1 MRFRSLLAAIAALVF
16 SAGVV
21 TAQAPT
27 ETPEFERS
35 IAPEACTVEPRTI
48 ESLQA
53 IVDRPAP
60 DGTDVR
66 VNVRFAPGD
75 GEAADEE
82 TADQITD
89 IVYQL
94 AACFNAGDLLRVYAL
109 FSDDGLRPAL
119 FPEDIEAAATMTPE
133 PLEEANRFVEPV
145 VWDVRV
151 QDDDR
156 VTALVDF
163 DGEIALVTFDRDE
176 TDDRYLIDLF
186 DDQISQE
193 LTSPPGEN

>member
-1 MRFRSLLAAIAALVF
+1 MRFRSIFIAIAALFMF
-16 SAGVV
+16 SNIA
-21 TAQAPT
+21 TAQSPT
-27 ETPEFERS
+27 ETPAFERS
-35 IAPEACTVEPRTI
+35 IAPEACTVTPRTI

-75 GEAADEE
+75 GEAANED
-82 TADQITD
+82 TTSQVTD
-89 IVYQL
+89 VVYQL

-119 FPEDIEAAATMTPE
+119 FPEDIAAAETLTPE
-133 PLEEANRFVEPV
+133 PLDEANRFIEPI

-151 QDDDR
+151 QEEDR

-163 DGEIALVTFDRDE
+163 DGEIALITFEWDDE
-176 TDDRYLIDLF
+176 LDRYLIDLF

-193 LTSPPGEN
+193 LTPEP